1 MKELNEQNETL
12 WVNRK
17 ERKEGAEVAKTT
29 TLKLRSPKESTEV
42 ARKTYN
48 TDVYENK
55 IAEAIKNAALH
66 VHRNLGPGLLESAY
80 EECLAYTLIKNGWN
94 IKRQHPMPLLFE
106 EVKMDIGYR
115 VDLIV
120 EDKVIIEVK
129 AVEKLNDV
137 HLAQV
142 LTYLKLSG
150 CKLGLLI
157 NFHSAKVMDGFRRIV
172 NNL

>member
-1 MKELNEQNETL
+1 MKNTFPMNEQNEQNETP
-12 WVNRK
+12 WVNRG
-17 ERKEGAEVAKTT
+17 ERKEGAEVA
-29 TLKLRSPKESTEV
+29 
-42 ARKTYN
+42 RKTYDM
-48 TDVYENK
+48 DVYENK

-66 VHRNLGPGLLESAY
+66 VHKNLGPGLLESAY
-80 EECLAYTLIKNGWN
+80 EECLAYTLIKNGLK
-94 IKRQHPMPLLFE
+94 IKRQHPMPLIFE

-120 EDKVIIEVK
+120 EGKVIVEVK
-129 AVEKLNDV
+129 AVEALNDV

-157 NFHSAKVMDGFRRIV
+157 NFHSAKVMNGFRRIV
-172 NNL
+172 NHL

>member
-1 MKELNEQNETL
+1 MNEHTPINAP
-12 WVNRK
+12 WVNRG
-17 ERKEGAEVAKTT
+17 ERKEGAEG
-29 TLKLRSPKESTEV
+29 

-48 TDVYENK
+48 ADVYENK

-66 VHRNLGPGLLESAY
+66 VHKNLGPGLLESAY
-80 EECLAYTLIKNGWN
+80 EECLAYTLIKEGWN
-94 IKRQHPMPLLFE
+94 IKRQYPMPLIFE
-106 EVKMDIGYR
+106 EVKMEIGYR

-129 AVEKLNDV
+129 AVEMLNDV

-150 CKLGLLI
+150 CKLGILI
-157 NFHSAKVMDGFRRIV
+157 NFHSAKVMNGFRRVV
-172 NNL
+172 NKL